1 MQIAV
6 AELKIEIINNAFKS
20 FGGILRLALPSNRR
34 STHSRVILQTFEI
47 HLWWGSSLHN
57 ALLPEPSFAK
67 DTL

>member
-6 AELKIEIINNAFKS
+6 AELQIQIINNTLKS
-20 FGGILRLALPSNRR
+20 FGGILRLALPSSRS
-34 STHSRVILQTFEI
+34 STHSRVILQTLEI
-47 HLWWGSSLHN
+47 HLWWSSSLHN